1 MSDEL
6 KATCLNSSLITHHS
20 SLSHSTRRGCCL
32 TAPRPFVTITPT
44 LRPAPRNR
52 CQSLQ
57 REGFKMAAP
66 SSNQEHYVGVE
77 LCASTA
83 RSALVSASGDVVARR
98 EAAFAP
104 EDLAA
109 QVARL
114 VAELRDASPARVAGV
129 GIGLPGLVNPQTGRV
144 VISSDFPTV
153 VRGDLRAE
161 LSETIALP
169 VTLDNDANAGAM
181 GEYTA
186 GAGPGSRNMVYGT
199 NGTRIGGAV
208 IIDGKL
214 WRGASGFA
222 GEFGHITIDP
232 EGVECT
238 CGNVGCLETVA
249 SAPNIVRRTHERLLR
264 DSTSSLSRLG
274 LNKDFTAADI
284 AHAARGGDDFAAMM
298 MERTGR
304 SIGTAI
310 AAVIN
315 LLNPE
320 RIVLGGGVMDA
331 GELILDPIIREA
343 GRRSFQ
349 PNFESTQIVAATLGP
364 DAAPIGAALL
374 ARDAVTNTAG

>member
-1 MSDEL
+1 
-6 KATCLNSSLITHHS
+6 
-20 SLSHSTRRGCCL
+20 
-32 TAPRPFVTITPT
+32 
-44 LRPAPRNR
+44 
-52 CQSLQ
+52 
-57 REGFKMAAP
+57 MAAP

-83 RSALVSASGDVVARR
+83 RAAL
-98 EAAFAP
+98 
-104 EDLAA
+104 
-109 QVARL
+109 
-114 VAELRDASPARVAGV
+114 
-129 GIGLPGLVNPQTGRV
+129 
-144 VISSDFPTV
+144 
-153 VRGDLRAE
+153 
-161 LSETIALP
+161 
-169 VTLDNDANAGAM
+169 
-181 GEYTA
+181 
-186 GAGPGSRNMVYGT
+186 GSRNMFYVTIGT
-199 NGTRIGGAV
+199 GIGGAI

-349 PNFESTQIVAATLGP
+349 PNFESTQIVVATLGP
-364 DAAPIGAALL
+364 DRSEEHTSELQSHSDLVCRLL
-374 ARDAVTNTAG
+374 